1 MRFVLVPLLSVFLA
15 GGPVLPAQST
25 STQKPKAKKKVTLN
39 DAKVYRE
46 AMVWFKKAEAMI
58 GTPKENSDEQMQL
71 FQKAIQIMPDFLE
84 AHYNLGLIY
93 GSRNMMR
100 EAVAE
105 FEKVLQLEPKFDPGI
120 YFLLASSYQ
129 ELGDTGR
136 AITALQEGLRRKPG
150 EVKSLKALAYLQFN
164 NREENA
170 AIRTLQQLLEI
181 DPGDVSSRVELAQL
195 LQRKGEIDQA
205 SIHYEDALR
214 GDPANF
220 TARNNLGIIYL
231 QQKKY
236 SDAVAQFEAANQ
248 AKPGTP
254 ELLEMLGDAFAF
266 QEMHAKAVAAYKS
279 ALEKAPER
287 AVIHAKL
294 GFSLANARRTAEAAN
309 ALENAVRLN
318 PNNSDAFF
326 LLGDLYEE
334 LKRPEDAIAAYKRS
348 IEIDPKR
355 KEVHYNLGTLYAEQK
370 QLDNALSELKAAV
383 QLGPDYSPA
392 WANLALVAEKLE
404 LDQEAIQANEKVIA
418 LEKGQAVHHFH
429 LGILYAKTNQPDAS
443 IAAFTRAIE
452 LEPDR
457 YRPILREELKKV
469 HSVLDSVRY
478 KESFTR
484 LLGSDQPK

>member
-1 MRFVLVPLLSVFLA
+1 MPLLPVFLA
-15 GGPVLPAQST
+15 GCLILPAQST
-25 STQKPKAKKKVTLN
+25 SAQKPKPKKKVTLN

-58 GTPKENSDEQMQL
+58 GTPEENSDEQMQF

-93 GSRNMMR
+93 ANRNQMR
-100 EAVAE
+100 EAAAE
-105 FEKVLQLEPKFDPGI
+105 FEKVLQLDPKFDPGI
-120 YFLLASSYQ
+120 HFLLASAYQ

-136 AITALQEGLRRKPG
+136 AITALQEGLRRKPA
-150 EVKSLKALAYLQFN
+150 ETRSLKALAYLQFN
-164 NREENA
+164 NKEEDA
-170 AIRTLQQLLEI
+170 AIRTLQQLVEI
-181 DPGDVSSRVELAQL
+181 DPQDVSSRVELAQL
-195 LQRKGEIDQA
+195 LQGKGETDQA
-205 SIHYEDALR
+205 VVHYEDVLR
-214 GDPANF
+214 ADPSNF
-220 TARNNLGIIYL
+220 TSRNNLGIIYL

-236 SDAVAQFEAANQ
+236 PEAATQFEAANQ
-248 AKPGTP
+248 AKPGAP
-254 ELLEMLGDAFAF
+254 ELLEMLGDAYAF
-266 QEMHAKAVAAYKS
+266 QQMHAKAAAAYKS
-279 ALEKAPER
+279 ALEKAPDR
-287 AVIHAKL
+287 AVIYAKL
-294 GFSLANARRTAEAAN
+294 GFSLANANQTAEAAT

-318 PNNSDAFF
+318 PKNSDAFF
-326 LLGDLYEE
+326 LLGDLYGE
-334 LKRPEDAIAAYKRS
+334 LNRPEDAITAYRHS

-383 QLGPDYSPA
+383 QLEPDYSPA

-418 LEKGQAVHHFH
+418 LGQGQAVNHFR
-429 LGILYAKTNQPDAS
+429 LGILYAKTNQPDKS
-443 IAAFTRAIE
+443 IAAFTRAVE
-452 LEPDR
+452 REPDK

-469 HSVLDSVRY
+469 HSVLDPVRY